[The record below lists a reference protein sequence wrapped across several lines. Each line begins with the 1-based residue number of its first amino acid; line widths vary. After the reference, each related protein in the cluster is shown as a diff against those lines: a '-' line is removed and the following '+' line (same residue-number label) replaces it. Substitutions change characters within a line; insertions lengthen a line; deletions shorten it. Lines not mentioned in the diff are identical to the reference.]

1 VKPCT
6 GTLDQVNISFSLLK
20 LFYALLLLQLHD
32 ERTVIGKTLFKKETK
47 IQAFLGLK
55 VQLSTGETGIIEGAF
70 GTTGKFRVSIPGTQP
85 HTQALTH
92 TLMYILAIAGFA
104 CF

>member
-1 VKPCT
+1 M
-6 GTLDQVNISFSLLK
+6 GTLDQVNISFSLLQ

-55 VQLSTGETGIIEGAF
+55 VQLSTGSYIVNLSALPVLIPHC
-70 GTTGKFRVSIPGTQP
+70 VS
-85 HTQALTH
+85 LRK
-92 TLMYILAIAGFA
+92 
-104 CF
+104 